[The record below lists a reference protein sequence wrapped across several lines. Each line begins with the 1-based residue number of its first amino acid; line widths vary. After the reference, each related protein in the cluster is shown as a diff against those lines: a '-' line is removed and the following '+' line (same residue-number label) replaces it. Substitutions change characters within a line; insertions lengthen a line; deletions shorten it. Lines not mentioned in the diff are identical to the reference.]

1 MSAAMT
7 PQSKLKWDREN
18 TRVISAKLSCKYDH
32 DIISYLENNTEN
44 NAAIIKKA
52 IRLLIKTENGGNE
65 K

>member
-7 PQSKLKWDREN
+7 PQSKLKWDKEN
-18 TRVISAKLSCKYDH
+18 TKVISAKLSCKYDH

-52 IRLLIKTENGGNE
+52 MRLLIATETEN

>member
-52 IRLLIKTENGGNE
+52 MRLLITTEAGN